1 MTCSIYVN
9 NLNFIILSENKRN
22 AQEKL
27 RITKIDDIIKK
38 FPQMEINIT
47 NLSNQVKTLTTENKT
62 LKESLVKLRSDD
74 AEKTGNIIKLN
85 DAIVDLEKRFKVNVL
100 ENNTEFE
107 ELKTKNTN
115 VDRMNTDLK
124 EQLTKVG
131 NNVQEQGI
139 LIKTVRQRVID
150 GN

>member
-124 EQLTKVG
+124 EQLTKVD

>member
-1 MTCSIYVN
+1 
-9 NLNFIILSENKRN
+9 
-22 AQEKL
+22 
-27 RITKIDDIIKK
+27 
-38 FPQMEINIT
+38 MEINIT

-124 EQLTKVG
+124 EQLTKVD